1 MRYQNFK
8 LFLEE
13 FNYPIVKKIPKK
25 NCIPRNAQ
33 KKKKKYRTIIIFSR
47 ITYNIFRVVKIKKT
61 KGMKINTSYFR
72 VAI

>member
-13 FNYPIVKKIPKK
+13 FNYPIVKKIPRK
-25 NCIPRNAQ
+25 NCISRNAQ
-33 KKKKKYRTIIIFSR
+33 KKKKYRTIIIFSR
-47 ITYNIFRVVKIKKT
+47 ITYNIFRAVKIKKT
-61 KGMKINTSYFR
+61 KGMRINTSYFR

>member
-13 FNYPIVKKIPKK
+13 FNYPIVKKIPRK

-33 KKKKKYRTIIIFSR
+33 KKKEIQNN
-47 ITYNIFRVVKIKKT
+47 YNIFQNNV
-61 KGMKINTSYFR
+61 
-72 VAI
+72 